1 MTLNMKKRVYYA
13 HSIKNY
19 DTSREVRE
27 LAYLNKEFTVFNPKN
42 EIRWNSLTK
51 MTPYFEAV
59 KKSDILVASEY
70 KNHVGRG
77 VYDEISIAL
86 SNSIPSF
93 VLRKEHNFKLLEIQ
107 ALKLDD
113 IYDWKVYYGIII
125 T

>member
-1 MTLNMKKRVYYA
+1 MKKRVYYA
-13 HSIKNY
+13 HSIKIY
-19 DTSREVRE
+19 DTSQEVRE

-42 EIRWNSLTK
+42 EIRWSSLTK

-59 KKSDILVASEY
+59 KKSNILVASEY

-86 SNSIPSF
+86 SNNIPSF
-93 VLRKEHNFKLLEIQ
+93 VLRKEYNFKLLEIQ

>member
-13 HSIKNY
+13 HSIKIY
-19 DTSREVRE
+19 DTSQEVRE